1 MNGDFIRIMEEI
13 IGPTALQ
20 RAEFIEWIK
29 KSILDA
35 VNKKRYH
42 KPSVVGDEESG
53 EIKLY
58 AHKKV
63 VNIMRNFAT
72 EIQIEAALKINP
84 DVNIGDE
91 IEVEIELSELDRGIV
106 QHIRQTLVQK
116 IREAER
122 QIIYDIYRD
131 QEGEVITGKILRTD
145 NENNV
150 ILEIDRAEAILPLN
164 EQVPGEEYKRGD
176 QIRCLIVEVENT
188 SNGMFIIVSRRKA
201 GLIALLF
208 ESEVPEIFD
217 GLVQIM
223 GIARDPG
230 DRSKVAVA
238 ATEENIDAVGTC
250 VGLRGSRVQMVAQE
264 LFGERID
271 VIAWD
276 SDQALYIGNALQPAK
291 VTRVITSEDEEV
303 AVVIVPDDQ
312 LSLAIGRR
320 GQNARLAA
328 RLTGWKIDI
337 KSESQAEGKLKEMKE
352 QLTEEIFKSEEEM
365 RAEKDDRIEI
375 DDIFEEP
382 LDFEEEE
389 DEEYEFEED
398 ELELE
403 EISDEEFSLIMEL
416 KSMTSEIA
424 EALMSR
430 GFSTVQSIAEAKL
443 GVIASIPEVGVE
455 AAEKIQDAALEM
467 LADRA

>member
-106 QHIRQTLVQK
+106 QHIRQTLVQ
-116 IREAER
+116 
-122 QIIYDIYRD
+122 
-131 QEGEVITGKILRTD
+131 KILRTD